1 MITFFFCA
9 IFTLSYQKGFCPC
22 MANSI

>member
-1 MITFFFCA
+1 MITFFFCT

-22 MANSI
+22 MANS

>member
-22 MANSI
+22 MANS

>member
-1 MITFFFCA
+1 MTFFFCA

-22 MANSI
+22 MANS